1 MNKPKTIQIFL
12 PDGSPRSIRIATI
25 TTSIGQASLIPRS
38 KLKDASGRQE
48 ILLPGIYFLIGEQK
62 ENGKREVY
70 IGEAEHCFKRITQ
83 HDTDEKEFW
92 TTAIAFTSKTNNL
105 NKAHVKY
112 LEHYC
117 CVRAKEI
124 NRCELVNSTS
134 PTKSNVSEQ
143 DEADLMDFFDTLK
156 ILIGTLGYPIFEE
169 LRSGDSK
176 TELVC
181 KGKEAL
187 AKGEYTDEGLL
198 VYKGST
204 LNLEL
209 TKTAGSWV
217 KGMRENLLESK
228 VIAPH
233 NNVYI
238 FLEDHLFNSPSAAAA
253 AVLAR
258 RANGWIEWKNKDGKT
273 LDELKR
279 K

>member
-25 TTSIGQASLIPRS
+25 TTSIGQAVLIPRS
-38 KLKDASGRQE
+38 KLKAASARPE
-48 ILLPGIYFLIGEQK
+48 VLLPGIYFLIGEQK

-70 IGEAEHCFKRITQ
+70 IGEAEQCYKRITQ

-92 TTAIAFTSKTNNL
+92 TTAIVFTSKTNHL

-117 CVRAKEI
+117 CVRAKEV
-124 NRCELVNSTS
+124 NRCELINSTS
-134 PTKSNVSEQ
+134 PTKSNISEQ

-156 ILIGTLGYPIFEE
+156 ILIGTFGFPIFEE
-169 LRSGDSK
+169 LRSSESK
-176 TELVC
+176 EELIC
-181 KGKEAL
+181 KGKDAL

-204 LNLEL
+204 LNFEL
-209 TKTAGSWV
+209 SKTAGSWV
-217 KGMRENLLESK
+217 KGMRDNLLEAKIIS
-228 VIAPH
+228 AQD
-233 NNVYI
+233 NVYI
-238 FLEDHLFNSPSAAAA
+238 FNEDYLFNSPSAAAA

-273 LDELKR
+273 LDQLKR
-279 K
+279 R